1 MGGLQGLRLGRPTH
15 FGKAPKVAAAVFPF
29 LPTLGF
35 RTALSVTD
43 QTLLHD
49 PASSYPIP
57 GVLLCTSSQTRFTG
71 RKQPLR

>member
-1 MGGLQGLRLGRPTH
+1 MGGLQGLRLWSANPLD
-15 FGKAPKVAAAVFPF
+15 KALRVAAAVFSF

-49 PASSYPIP
+49 RSFKLSNPKRTSSY
-57 GVLLCTSSQTRFTG
+57 
-71 RKQPLR
+71 K